1 MTEAQYLSGRLLLAL
16 PGIGDPRFEHAAIA
30 MCAHDDNGALG
41 VGIGHLRGGI
51 SFRDLL
57 EDLGIEPGEAPD
69 CPVHHGGPVETGRG
83 FVLHSDDWHGEGT
96 ITVEPLG
103 ALSGSLDVLRAIA
116 EGRGP
121 SRWLF
126 ALGYSGWGPG
136 QLDEEMRRHG
146 WFAAEGKP
154 DVIFSTPAEQRWN
167 AIWHAEG
174 IDPALLT
181 NQTGRA

>member
-1 MTEAQYLSGRLLLAL
+1 MTEAEYLSGRLLLAL

-30 MCAHDDNGALG
+30 MCVHDDNGAFG
-41 VGIGHLRGGI
+41 IGIGHLRGGI
-51 SFRDLL
+51 SFRELL
-57 EDLGIEPGEAPD
+57 EDVGIEPGEAPD
-69 CPVHHGGPVETGRG
+69 CPVHHGGPVEPNRG
-83 FVLHSDDWHGEGT
+83 FVLHSDDWGGEGT
-96 ITVEPLG
+96 IVVSPLG

-146 WFAAEGKP
+146 WFAAQGRP
-154 DVIFSTPAEQRWN
+154 DTIFTTPAEQRWN
-167 AIWHAEG
+167 AIWQAEG
-174 IDPALLT
+174 IDPAHLT
-181 NQTGRA
+181 SQTGRA

>member
-1 MTEAQYLSGRLLLAL
+1 MTEAEYLSGRLLLAL

-30 MCAHDDNGALG
+30 MCAHDENGAFGIG
-41 VGIGHLRGGI
+41 VGHPRGGI
-51 SFRDLL
+51 SFRELL
-57 EDLGIEPGEAPD
+57 DDVGIEPGEAPD
-69 CPVHHGGPVETGRG
+69 CPVHHGGPVEPNRG
-83 FVLHSDDWHGEGT
+83 FVLHSDDWGGEGT
-96 ITVEPLG
+96 IAVSPLG

-146 WFAAEGKP
+146 WFAAGGHPET
-154 DVIFSTPAEQRWN
+154 IFSTPAEQRWT

-174 IDPALLT
+174 IDPAHLT
-181 NQTGRA
+181 SQTGRA